1 MSRPLTVAVPT
12 YHAGPG
18 LAETLR
24 SIVDQRGPE
33 FDLLVVDDRSTDG
46 TADLARS
53 IVGDRGRVIENP
65 ERLGLA
71 GNWNH
76 CAALGRTP
84 LVAIFHQD
92 DLMGPGHLAAHV
104 TTLTAD
110 PSLGLA
116 ISATRTIDADGRPL
130 PDNAGL
136 GLTDRTF
143 RPGELTPFLAAANPI
158 RCSAVT
164 LRRSAF
170 DEVGGFDPSWK
181 YAVDWEF
188 WLRIGER
195 WPVAWL
201 AGPTVSIRWHA
212 GSETARFRRGTAD
225 LDEVDRLTRSLFES
239 PAGRR
244 PEVARRRR
252 ESSRD
257 LARAYLNRAYS
268 AAVARDRALSR
279 LALRRALALDPWT
292 LARVAADPRLAWR
305 LIAGSRSGP
314 PPAGGAKT

>member
-12 YHAGPG
+12 YNAGPG
-18 LAETLR
+18 LAETLQ
-24 SIVDQRGPE
+24 SFDAQHGVE
-33 FDLLVVDDRSTDG
+33 FDLLVVDDCSTDR
-46 TADLARS
+46 TPDLARS
-53 IVGDRGRVIENP
+53 ILGDRGVVVENP

-71 GNWNH
+71 GNWNR
-76 CAALGRTP
+76 CVASSRTP

-92 DLMGPGHLAAHV
+92 DLMGTGHLAAQV
-104 TTLTAD
+104 AALVAD

-116 ISATRTIDADGRPL
+116 IGASRTIDAEGRPL
-130 PDNAGL
+130 PDQAGL
-136 GLTDRTF
+136 GPADRTF
-143 RPGELTPFLAAANPI
+143 QPGELTPFLAAANPI

-170 DEVGGFDPSWK
+170 VDVGGFDPSWK

-201 AGPTVSIRWHA
+201 AEPTVSVRRHA

-225 LDEVDRLTRSLFES
+225 LDEVERLTRSIFDSE
-239 PAGRR
+239 AGRR

-252 ESSRD
+252 ESSRN
-257 LARAYLNRAYS
+257 LARAFLNRAYS
-268 AAVARDRALSR
+268 AALAGDRSLART
-279 LALRRALALDPWT
+279 ALRRALALDPLT
-292 LARVAADPRLAWR
+292 LARIAADPRLAWR
-305 LIAGSRSGP
+305 LLMVR
-314 PPAGGAKT
+314 